1 VSKEGRESRTEAS
14 EQQERTRRAGTETEA
29 SVDPRID
36 RARSEAAVKGTGAR
50 GNNAPSKD
58 DRSRRETKGANADRG
73 NKPPESDEDE
83 DKKEDS
89 DEETEFWEGLV
100 GEAYRS
106 RRRRGEWKI
115 REND

>member
-1 VSKEGRESRTEAS
+1 M
-14 EQQERTRRAGTETEA
+14 
-29 SVDPRID
+29 
-36 RARSEAAVKGTGAR
+36 AAVAGKGAR
-50 GNNAPSKD
+50 GNKAPSKD

-73 NKPPESDEDE
+73 NKPPDVDEDE
-83 DKKEDS
+83 DKKESADEDS
-89 DEETEFWEGLV
+89 QFWEGLI